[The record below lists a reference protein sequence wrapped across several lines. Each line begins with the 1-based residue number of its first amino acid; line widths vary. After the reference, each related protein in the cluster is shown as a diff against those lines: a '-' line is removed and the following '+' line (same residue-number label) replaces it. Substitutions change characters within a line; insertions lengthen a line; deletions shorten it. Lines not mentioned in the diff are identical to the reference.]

1 MNQVISAAST
11 WHFSLLPEAVSRK
24 MQAAV
29 LPFPLPQQF
38 GFKRQQ
44 HLPTQKDFMMLITV
58 DTASVSEL
66 RRVIVSTCGD
76 LMVYMRVKPVEHA
89 SKMKF
94 SLCLN
99 KKSIDSVIGNIM
111 RALPQAEFGRI
122 TPMLP
127 A

>member
-11 WHFSLLPEAVSRK
+11 WHFSLLPEAVSK
-24 MQAAV
+24 KVQAAD
-29 LPFPLPQQF
+29 LPFPLRL
-38 GFKRQQ
+38 KQ
-44 HLPTQKDFMMLITV
+44 HKHPSAQKDFMMLITV

-111 RALPQAEFGRI
+111 RVLPQAEFGRI

>member
-1 MNQVISAAST
+1 MNPVISAAST
-11 WHFSLLPEAVSRK
+11 WHFSLLPETASQK
-24 MQAAV
+24 AQAPS
-29 LPFPLPQQF
+29 LPFPLRLKRHKNPTPQ
-38 GFKRQQ
+38 KEC
-44 HLPTQKDFMMLITV
+44 MMLITV
-58 DTASVSEL
+58 DTASVSDL

-76 LMVYMRVKPVEHA
+76 LMIYMRVKPVEHA

-94 SLCLN
+94 WLCLN

-111 RALPQAEFGRI
+111 RVLPQAEFGRI

>member
-1 MNQVISAAST
+1 
-11 WHFSLLPEAVSRK
+11 
-24 MQAAV
+24 
-29 LPFPLPQQF
+29 
-38 GFKRQQ
+38 
-44 HLPTQKDFMMLITV
+44 MMLITV

>member
-1 MNQVISAAST
+1 
-11 WHFSLLPEAVSRK
+11 

-29 LPFPLPQQF
+29 LPFPLRRH
-38 GFKRQQ
+38 K

-58 DTASVSEL
+58 DAASVSEL

-76 LMVYMRVKPVEHA
+76 LMVYMRVKPVDHA

-94 SLCLN
+94 WLCLN
-99 KKSIDSVIGNIM
+99 KQSIDSVIGNIM

>member
-11 WHFSLLPEAVSRK
+11 WHFSLLPEAVSQK

-29 LPFPLPQQF
+29 LPFPLR
-38 GFKRQQ
+38 FKQ
-44 HLPTQKDFMMLITV
+44 HNKQHKNLPLQKEFMMQITV
-58 DTASVSEL
+58 DTASVTDL

-111 RALPQAEFGRI
+111 RVLPQAEFGRI

>member
-11 WHFSLLPEAVSRK
+11 WHFSLLPEAVSK
-24 MQAAV
+24 KVQAAV
-29 LPFPLPQQF
+29 LPFPLHL
-38 GFKRQQ
+38 KQ
-44 HLPTQKDFMMLITV
+44 HKHPSAQKDFMMLITV

>member
-11 WHFSLLPEAVSRK
+11 WHFSLLPEAVSK
-24 MQAAV
+24 KVQAAV
-29 LPFPLPQQF
+29 LPFPFRLDRHKHPSV
-38 GFKRQQ
+38 
-44 HLPTQKDFMMLITV
+44 QKDFMMLITV

-76 LMVYMRVKPVEHA
+76 LMVYMRVQPVEHA

>member
-1 MNQVISAAST
+1 
-11 WHFSLLPEAVSRK
+11 

-29 LPFPLPQQF
+29 LPFPLH
-38 GFKRQQ
+38 FKR
-44 HLPTQKDFMMLITV
+44 HKHPSTQKDFMMLITV

-122 TPMLP
+122 TPMLS